1 MHDIAN
7 RFGSFW
13 PQAILGSRR
22 DRLVACIGAGLGV
35 LITEWLS
42 HRVLGT
48 ANPWFIASMGASAL
62 LMFAVPASPMAQ
74 PWTLIGGNL
83 VSGLVGVSCAQWIE
97 NPDLAAAIAI
107 ALSIGAMYPLR
118 CLHPPGGAVAI
129 TTVLGGPG
137 VSDMGYHFVLS
148 PVLLNSLLLLLLALL
163 INRMAG
169 RSFPHRVQPTPDHA
183 TTDRPPSER
192 VGVSR
197 ADLHAVLSERGEL
210 PGIFLH
216 TEMQALDLLQQHRI
230 SALPVTN
237 AKGEQ
242 LCIVPQAD
250 LVAALFRAQFEREH
264 GSGSTIAPQKELP

>member
-1 MHDIAN
+1 M
-7 RFGSFW
+7 
-13 PQAILGSRR
+13 GSRR

-83 VSGLVGVSCAQWIE
+83 VSGLIGVSCAHWIE
-97 NPDLAAAIAI
+97 SPDLAAAIAI
-107 ALSIGAMYPLR
+107 TLSIGAMYPLR

-129 TTVLGGPG
+129 TTVLGGPS

-163 INRMAG
+163 INRCAG
-169 RSFPHRVQPTPDHA
+169 RRFPHRVQ
-183 TTDRPPSER
+183 
-192 VGVSR
+192 
-197 ADLHAVLSERGEL
+197 HAVLRERGEL
-210 PGIFLH
+210 SGIFLH
-216 TEMQALDLLQQHRI
+216 TEMQALDLLQRHRI
-230 SALPVTN
+230 SAVPVTN
-237 AKGEQ
+237 AKGQQ

-250 LVAALFRAQFEREH
+250 LVAALFRAQVEHEH
-264 GSGSTIAPQKELP
+264 GSGSTIDPLKELP